1 MTHGRVQTTKG
12 DVMPTIHF
20 NQTTTLSSE
29 EFVAGAL
36 KTVGRGVLD
45 TRRSSAASRRSRPN
59 TTACRPEEHGP
70 DAIP

>member
-1 MTHGRVQTTKG
+1 
-12 DVMPTIHF
+12 MPTIHF

-45 TRRSSAASRRSRPN
+45 TAFVGSIK
-59 TTACRPEEHGP
+59 
-70 DAIP
+70 AIEAQHNGVPAG